1 VHIVVPKPHRPV
13 EAKSLGIR
21 RETHP
26 PIPFYPLEILPSGL
40 VKNVEGALRGAQ
52 ARTEPKLQGLGVSAA
67 AKITEL
73 FGYLLGLVFKVPQ
86 EELRLTE
93 LLLSAR
99 NVHRVT
105 FCHSLDLSHHQLLVI
120 GPRLLLPIRATHL
133 GRADHLGAATVLAD
147 QMLRQEVAVEARAG
161 EATLRPCSCGHGMWG
176 KGVGLGHGA
185 HSVLAARS
193 QGENQGVCRRS
204 GRLVRPCSPYPTLT
218 GANALQGVPRSP
230 SAFDDRWAGRD
241 ERCAVKRMFIGL
253 SNPSIS
259 ATGTFPPT
267 FPGFSLSTAIP
278 RQLPIYPCRLSGAP
292 KDRNQPVAGASFRR
306 YSTLRLS

>member
-1 VHIVVPKPHRPV
+1 
-13 EAKSLGIR
+13 
-21 RETHP
+21 
-26 PIPFYPLEILPSGL
+26 
-40 VKNVEGALRGAQ
+40 
-52 ARTEPKLQGLGVSAA
+52 
-67 AKITEL
+67 
-73 FGYLLGLVFKVPQ
+73 
-86 EELRLTE
+86 
-93 LLLSAR
+93 
-99 NVHRVT
+99 
-105 FCHSLDLSHHQLLVI
+105 
-120 GPRLLLPIRATHL
+120 
-133 GRADHLGAATVLAD
+133 
-147 QMLRQEVAVEARAG
+147 MEARAG

-278 RQLPIYPCRLSGAP
+278 RQLPIYPCIFRGRRRSEIDPERSLVLATRGHRTSAKADHAMSATTSPGCRLRHFDNAVLTRGP
-292 KDRNQPVAGASFRR
+292 
-306 YSTLRLS
+306 YSTFATPYGCR